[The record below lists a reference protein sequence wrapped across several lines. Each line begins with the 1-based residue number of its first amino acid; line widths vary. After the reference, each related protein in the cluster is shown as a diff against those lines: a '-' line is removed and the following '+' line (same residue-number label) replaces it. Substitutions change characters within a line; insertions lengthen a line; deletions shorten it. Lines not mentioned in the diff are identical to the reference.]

1 MSDKDTIYRQD
12 AIRDIHSMDVCVIYD
27 DACSTEEAVEKAIV
41 ATKRT
46 AIFGLECMPS
56 AEPRKKGKW
65 IDKSDGIDGAWNYC
79 SVCMEQAIDLY
90 DFCPN
95 CGADMR
101 EDT

>member
-1 MSDKDTIYRQD
+1 MTNK
-12 AIRDIHSMDVCVIYD
+12 
-27 DACSTEEAVEKAIV
+27 EAVIWLTNVMADIGEAKHSDLWHYEQALSEI
-41 ATKRT
+41 KEM
-46 AIFGLECMPS
+46 LES
-56 AEPRKKGKW
+56 QLERKKGKW

-79 SVCMEQAIDLY
+79 SVCGEQVIDLY

>member
-1 MSDKDTIYRQD
+1 MTNK
-12 AIRDIHSMDVCVIYD
+12 
-27 DACSTEEAVEKAIV
+27 EAVIWLTNVMADIGEAKHSDLWHYEQALAEI
-41 ATKRT
+41 KEM
-46 AIFGLECMPS
+46 LES
-56 AEPRKKGKW
+56 QLERKKGKW

-79 SVCMEQAIDLY
+79 SVCGEQVIDLY